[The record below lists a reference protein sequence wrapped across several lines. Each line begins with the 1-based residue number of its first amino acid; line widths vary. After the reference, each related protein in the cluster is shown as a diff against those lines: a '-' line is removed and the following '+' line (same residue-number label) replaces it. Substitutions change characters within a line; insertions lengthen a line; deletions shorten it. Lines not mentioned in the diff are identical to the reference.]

1 MIHNHYYWIEQ
12 FDTGGHWTRLW
23 WLADA
28 LGDKWQRAKMK
39 ALLHEEDWVFLR
51 NEAGIFND
59 LMSEKEFRRG
69 NKLVIHRELGGF
81 NDLGWEDDTKIGHPP
96 FVQYITDDQAWKW
109 RGGLSRHLKRKRD
122 VDAEIE
128 SGYYMGVPRRST
140 AEATK
145 PLRANGFP

>member
-59 LMSEKEFRRG
+59 LMSER
-69 NKLVIHRELGGF
+69 NSGG
-81 NDLGWEDDTKIGHPP
+81 
-96 FVQYITDDQAWKW
+96 
-109 RGGLSRHLKRKRD
+109 
-122 VDAEIE
+122 
-128 SGYYMGVPRRST
+128 
-140 AEATK
+140 ATSWSFIVS
-145 PLRANGFP
+145 LAG